1 MKKRSKRVL
10 AAVLCL
16 VMGLTACGGG
26 DSSAD
31 TSSKASESAE
41 VKSNADEVKS
51 EASAAGQQ
59 ASGEVE
65 VGG

>member
-26 DSSAD
+26 GL
-31 TSSKASESAE
+31 KCGYIFQGIR
-41 VKSNADEVKS
+41 KR
-51 EASAAGQQ
+51 
-59 ASGEVE
+59 
-65 VGG
+65 